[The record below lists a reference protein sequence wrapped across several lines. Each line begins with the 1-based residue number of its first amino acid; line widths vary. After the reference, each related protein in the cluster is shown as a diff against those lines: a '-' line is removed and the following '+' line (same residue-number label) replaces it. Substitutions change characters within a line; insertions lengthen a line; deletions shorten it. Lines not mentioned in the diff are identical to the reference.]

1 MSATVD
7 SLPVAWLRRI
17 GAMTLFLGQVLARI
31 IPAFGK
37 PGLIV
42 KQIYNAGAR
51 SLVIIMLSGLFVGMV
66 LGLLGF
72 DTLQRFGSEDSLG
85 VLAALGMLKVLGP
98 VLTALLFAGR
108 AGTSLTSEIGLM
120 KSTDQLTAMQMMAVD
135 PLRYVVAPR
144 FLGGIIAMPLLAAT
158 FSVIGL
164 YGAQLIGVQQ
174 MGVDVG
180 AFWSQ
185 TQNAVDLRD
194 VTEGVV
200 KSLVFGVAC
209 SLIAVYEGYNCE
221 PTPEGVGLATTRTVV
236 TSSVHGA
243 AVELSADRRVPN
255 KELIGMTTMKNSRSL
270 EIGTGLFVLLGF
282 AALAFLTTQLPGTSL
297 KFGGGD
303 GGYTRHG
310 EVRQHRRPQAGLAG
324 HHGGRAR
331 RTRRVDPLRPQGLQG
346 GGRAAYRKSIH
357 GDPRRQRRQH
367 PDRGSARR
375 QVRRHRSRRLGN
387 LPQAGRSNRVH
398 AVGHRARESGQ
409 QVLRQHGEQGTGRAE
424 GRRAGAHRSR
434 NDAVDAANRS
444 GWVHRMLC

>member
-1 MSATVD
+1 M
-7 SLPVAWLRRI
+7 PVAWLRRL
-17 GAMTLFLGQVLARI
+17 GAITLFFGQVCAQV
-31 IPAFGK
+31 IPSLGK
-37 PGLIV
+37 PGLII

-51 SLVIIMLSGLFVGMV
+51 SLVIVMLSGLFVGMV

-144 FLGGIIAMPLLAAT
+144 LIGGIIAMPLLAAT

-194 VTEGVV
+194 VTEGIV
-200 KSLVFGVAC
+200 KSVVFGVAC
-209 SLIAVYEGYNCE
+209 SLIAVYEGYQCE

-236 TSSVHGA
+236 TSSV
-243 AVELSADRRVPN
+243 
-255 KELIGMTTMKNSRSL
+255 M
-270 EIGTGLFVLLGF
+270 VLLLNYLLT
-282 AALAFLTTQLPGTSL
+282 AAFLT
-297 KFGGGD
+297 K
-303 GGYTRHG
+303 
-310 EVRQHRRPQAGLAG
+310 
-324 HHGGRAR
+324 
-331 RTRRVDPLRPQGLQG
+331 
-346 GGRAAYRKSIH
+346 
-357 GDPRRQRRQH
+357 
-367 PDRGSARR
+367 
-375 QVRRHRSRRLGN
+375 
-387 LPQAGRSNRVH
+387 
-398 AVGHRARESGQ
+398 
-409 QVLRQHGEQGTGRAE
+409 
-424 GRRAGAHRSR
+424 
-434 NDAVDAANRS
+434 
-444 GWVHRMLC
+444 